1 MQRTLAKRCRM
12 RSIGCDHNQA
22 DHNHLA
28 KPRSNKGGC
37 SNGLTKRISRVGRGW
52 LANHPDRRSDI
63 VVTDR
68 PHEHKHGRP
77 NDAEGDVED
86 LYPPRPR
93 LSPIAS
99 IALALLLSLGLW
111 LLIAVLLG

>member
-1 MQRTLAKRCRM
+1 MSAED
-12 RSIGCDHNQA
+12 G
-22 DHNHLA
+22 
-28 KPRSNKGGC
+28 
-37 SNGLTKRISRVGRGW
+37 

-63 VVTDR
+63 VVIDR
-68 PHEHKHGRP
+68 PHEHKHCRP
-77 NDAEGDVED
+77 DAADAEGDVED
-86 LYPPRPR
+86 IYPPRPR